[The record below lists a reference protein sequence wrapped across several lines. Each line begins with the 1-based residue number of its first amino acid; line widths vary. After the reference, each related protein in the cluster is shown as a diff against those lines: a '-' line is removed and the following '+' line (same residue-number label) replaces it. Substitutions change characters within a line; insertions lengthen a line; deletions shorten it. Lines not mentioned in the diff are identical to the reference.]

1 MHKKKI
7 IFAVLAIMLLATIGG
22 AYALYTGTAS
32 KQRILLV
39 LQTGSSDDSSAGT
52 IEEPHW
58 DETKATDLQPNNQHI
73 PKDPKLKSNVDY
85 KAWVF
90 IKVEIP
96 VLSGRMDADTTDK
109 VYDAVTI
116 DDYDTTNWELIKQT
130 KSTTLGTNSVYIY
143 GYKTELAAKASTTPL
158 FTSFSVPNFTKV
170 NETAGGKFTDSIDVS
185 GAMISSDGTLTL
197 DTAAAQLGLS

>member
-32 KQRILLV
+32 KQENTFSIAA
-39 LQTGSSDDSSAGT
+39 GSSDDSSAGT

-58 DETKATDLQPNNQHI
+58 DETNATDLQPNNQNI

-96 VLSGRMDADTTDK
+96 VLSGRKDGDTVDT

-116 DDYDTTNWELIKQT
+116 DDYDLANWKLIKKT
-130 KSTTLGTNSVYIY
+130 ESHTLGTNSVYIY